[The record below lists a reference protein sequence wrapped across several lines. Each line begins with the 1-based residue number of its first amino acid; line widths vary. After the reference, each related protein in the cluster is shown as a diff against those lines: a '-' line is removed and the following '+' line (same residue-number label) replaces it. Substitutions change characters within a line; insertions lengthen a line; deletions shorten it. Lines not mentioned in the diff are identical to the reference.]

1 MIVFVILFSKVNF
14 FRSTT
19 DFALYFDSSL
29 NGLGVGSSVKFKG
42 VSVGVVKK
50 ISIFYDEE
58 KDLAV
63 TPVIIEIDNAMFD
76 TIGSKSKNEDNTE
89 FYKKQIKQGLAAKLT
104 FESIV
109 TGKLFI
115 ELDYY
120 GAKKIRTFSV
130 NNTQYSQIPTT
141 SSGIDEF
148 LVGTEQIIKKISKID
163 FIGISDKISSILS
176 MVDHSLTNTDLKSM
190 VTSITI
196 AANSI
201 NDIFKLPDLKHALK
215 RFDKTLHAIEIFVS
229 ALKSKINP
237 VSDNIQSMLETCKIA
252 LEKFGNMSESI
263 DYTVSG
269 EMESKYGLDDAIQEI
284 TRAAKSFRALVDYLE
299 RNPNAILSGKSSKK
313 K

>member
-1 MIVFVILFSKVNF
+1 MIAFIVLFSKGNF
-14 FRSTT
+14 FRSTIE
-19 DFALYFDSSL
+19 FALYFDSSL
-29 NGLGVGSSVKFKG
+29 NGLDVGSSVKFKG
-42 VSVGVVKK
+42 VTVGVVKK
-50 ISIFYDEE
+50 ISIFYDED
-58 KDLAV
+58 KDLAI
-63 TPVIIEIDNAMFD
+63 TPVIIEIDNTMFD
-76 TIGSKSKNEDNTE
+76 TVGNKPKNEDNLE

-120 GAKKIRTFSV
+120 GAKKIRTFSA
-130 NNTQYSQIPTT
+130 NNTQYTQIPTT

-148 LVGTEQIIKKISKID
+148 LIGTEQIIKKISKID
-163 FIGISDKISSILS
+163 FIGIFDKISSILS
-176 MVDHSLTNTDLKSM
+176 MAGRILDDLDLKSM
-190 VTSITI
+190 VVGITM

-201 NDIFKLPDLKHALK
+201 DKVFSLPDFPKTLK
-215 RFDKTLHAIEIFVS
+215 RFDRTLYSIDSFVS
-229 ALKSKINP
+229 MLKTKINP
-237 VSDNIQSMLETCKIA
+237 VSGDIQSMLAICKTA

-269 EMESKYGLDDAIQEI
+269 ESKLKYGLGNAIQEI

-299 RNPNAILSGKSSKK
+299 RNPNAVLSGKSNKK